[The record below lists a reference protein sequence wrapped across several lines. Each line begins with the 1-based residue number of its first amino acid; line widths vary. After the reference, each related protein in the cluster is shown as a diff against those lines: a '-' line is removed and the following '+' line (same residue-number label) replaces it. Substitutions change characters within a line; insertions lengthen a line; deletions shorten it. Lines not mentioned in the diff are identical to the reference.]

1 MRFCWLA
8 LAFALGLA
16 TAGVGQLASPLVR
29 LRESVE
35 IKSDTIR
42 LSDLLPSDAPPA
54 LKTAC
59 AAIELGRAPLPGSP
73 RVLTESQLRE
83 KLAGQQ
89 PLLAQLALAASM
101 TVRRTGWP
109 ISRAAIAAA
118 VGDFLQQQGWR
129 ESDLPHPA
137 TLAWTGAAG
146 LTENSELEVTA
157 AQWDSRQRR
166 LRMELRCVER
176 SACGSFVVTAPGPHS
191 ASEDERRIAEKPS
204 PSAST
209 QSRSPSAQATPTA
222 TGSVLTQPGDSATL
236 ILESNSIRISLAVI
250 CLQRGYL
257 NQEIRARDA
266 ASQRVYHAE
275 VVGMDMLR
283 APL

>member
-1 MRFCWLA
+1 
-8 LAFALGLA
+8 
-16 TAGVGQLASPLVR
+16 
-29 LRESVE
+29 
-35 IKSDTIR
+35 
-42 LSDLLPSDAPPA
+42 
-54 LKTAC
+54 
-59 AAIELGRAPLPGSP
+59 
-73 RVLTESQLRE
+73 
-83 KLAGQQ
+83 
-89 PLLAQLALAASM
+89 M

-118 VGDFLQQQGWR
+118 VGDFLRTHKDGAKATFHIR
-129 ESDLPHPA
+129 LPLP
-137 TLAWTGAAG
+137 GPRAAG

-166 LRMELRCVER
+166 LRMQLRCVER

-275 VVGMDMLR
+275 IVGMDMLR